1 MSIDWSDLWNDTLI
15 RILPDGAAAPRVLWV
30 ALALVAVVV
39 AWPAARR
46 TSRTLVT
53 IVHEAGHAGVGVLV
67 GRRFQGFVV
76 EKDLSGHAVT
86 AGRSRG
92 PGRIATT
99 WAGYPAPAVLGAL
112 VVVAAL
118 GGLAGPVLVVS
129 LIALV
134 VLLVMSRS
142 VRTVALVVLTIAVT
156 GAVWWF
162 GGQWRAGV
170 VGGVG
175 LALLLGAWD
184 SLGDVARSRGPGQD
198 HRTLAE
204 LTPLPAGFWLFT
216 WFLTDVAATALALL
230 AVREAWQAG

>member
-1 MSIDWSDLWNDTLI
+1 MNIDWSSWWSDPLSRIASDQLALWI
-15 RILPDGAAAPRVLWV
+15 
-30 ALALVAVVV
+30 ALAVLVVV
-39 AWPAARR
+39 LAFPTARR
-46 TSRTLVT
+46 WGRTLVT
-53 IVHEAGHAGVGVLV
+53 IVHEAGHAGAGMLV
-67 GRRFQGFVV
+67 GRKFQGFVV

-86 AGRSRG
+86 AGRTRG

-129 LIALV
+129 LLALV

-142 VRTVALVVLTIAVT
+142 VRTVALVALTIAVT

-162 GGQWRAGV
+162 GGQWRAGA

>member
-1 MSIDWSDLWNDTLI
+1 MSIDWSSLWNDALS
-15 RILPDGAAAPRVLWV
+15 RALPDGAAAPRVLWV

-76 EKDLSGHAVT
+76 EKDLSGRAVT
-86 AGRSRG
+86 AGRTRG

-129 LIALV
+129 LLALV

-175 LALLLGAWD
+175 LALLLGAWG

-198 HRTLAE
+198 HRILAE

-216 WFLTDVAATALALL
+216 WFLVDVAATALALL
-230 AVREAWQAG
+230 AVWEAWQAG

>member
-1 MSIDWSDLWNDTLI
+1 M
-15 RILPDGAAAPRVLWV
+15 
-30 ALALVAVVV
+30 
-39 AWPAARR
+39 
-46 TSRTLVT
+46 
-53 IVHEAGHAGVGVLV
+53 
-67 GRRFQGFVV
+67 
-76 EKDLSGHAVT
+76 
-86 AGRSRG
+86 
-92 PGRIATT
+92 
-99 WAGYPAPAVLGAL
+99 
-112 VVVAAL
+112 VVAAL

-129 LIALV
+129 LLALV

-216 WFLTDVAATALALL
+216 WFLADVAATALALL
-230 AVREAWQAG
+230 AVWEAWQAG

>member
-1 MSIDWSDLWNDTLI
+1 M
-15 RILPDGAAAPRVLWV
+15 
-30 ALALVAVVV
+30 
-39 AWPAARR
+39 
-46 TSRTLVT
+46 
-53 IVHEAGHAGVGVLV
+53 
-67 GRRFQGFVV
+67 
-76 EKDLSGHAVT
+76 
-86 AGRSRG
+86 
-92 PGRIATT
+92 
-99 WAGYPAPAVLGAL
+99 
-112 VVVAAL
+112 VVAAL

-129 LIALV
+129 LLALV

-142 VRTVALVVLTIAVT
+142 VRTVALVALTIAVT

-162 GGQWRAGV
+162 GGQWRAGA

>member
-1 MSIDWSDLWNDTLI
+1 MLFRS
-15 RILPDGAAAPRVLWV
+15 
-30 ALALVAVVV
+30 
-39 AWPAARR
+39 
-46 TSRTLVT
+46 SRTLVT

-67 GRRFQGFVV
+67 GRRFRGFVV

-86 AGRSRG
+86 AGRPRG

-129 LIALV
+129 LLALV

-170 VGGVG
+170 GVLVG
-175 LALLLGAWD
+175 
-184 SLGDVARSRGPGQD
+184 RRFQ
-198 HRTLAE
+198 
-204 LTPLPAGFWLFT
+204 GFVVEKDLSGH
-216 WFLTDVAATALALL
+216 DYEIGRASC
-230 AVREAWQAG
+230 RERV